1 VLGRFLEAN
10 RRASRF
16 LEARLPQARVNTQR
30 VYEQTVAEY
39 MNARPGQ
46 IVVDVGGGKRCS
58 FAHHRRPELRTR
70 IVAVDVSAEE
80 LEANT
85 DVDEKH
91 VADVTGGLPIG
102 DEEADLVVSH
112 SVLEHLTEVRPFL
125 ADTCRVLKP
134 GGYTIH
140 RFPSK
145 LAPFSVANR
154 LLPREVSRRLLRALI
169 PGSSGRLGFPAYYD
183 SCTDGGMRRLLE
195 EEGFEIVSSRVS
207 YYQSDYFEFALP
219 IYVVS
224 ALYELVVSTLK
235 LRPLAATVVVVARKP
250 VSS

>member
-1 VLGRFLEAN
+1 MLGRFLEAN
-10 RRASRF
+10 REASRY
-16 LEARLPQARVNTQR
+16 LEARLPQARVNTQTIYR
-30 VYEQTVAEY
+30 ETVAEY

-46 IVVDVGGGKRCS
+46 VVVDVGGGKSCS
-58 FAHHRRPELRTR
+58 FADRRRPELGTK
-70 IVAVDVSAEE
+70 IIAVDVSAEE
-80 LEANT
+80 LAVNEDA
-85 DVDEKH
+85 DEKH
-91 VADVTGGLPIG
+91 VADVTGGLPLG

-112 SVLEHLTEVRPFL
+112 SVLEHLTSVRPFV
-125 ADTCRVLKP
+125 ADTRRVLKP

-154 LLPREVSRRLLRALI
+154 LLPRELSRRLLKALI

-183 SCTDGGMRRLLE
+183 RCTDHGMRRLLE
-195 EEGFEIVSSRVS
+195 EEGFEVVGSRVS

-219 IYVVS
+219 VYLVS
-224 ALYELVVSTLK
+224 ALYELVVSALR

-250 VSS
+250 GAG

>member
-10 RRASRF
+10 RQASRS

-30 VYEQTVAEY
+30 IYEQTVAEY

-46 IVVDVGGGKRCS
+46 VVVDVGGGKRCS
-58 FAHHRRPELRTR
+58 FAHHRRPELGTR
-70 IVAVDVSAEE
+70 IIAVDVSAEE
-80 LEANT
+80 LAENT
-85 DVDEKH
+85 DADEKH
-91 VADVTGGLPIG
+91 VADVTGGLPVG
-102 DEEADLVVSH
+102 DAGADLVVSH
-112 SVLEHLTEVRPFL
+112 SVLEHLTAVRPFL
-125 ADTCRVLKP
+125 ADTRRVLKP

-154 LLPREVSRRLLRALI
+154 LLPREISRRLLRTLI

-183 SCTDGGMRRLLE
+183 NCTDHAMRRLLE
-195 EEGFEIVSSRVS
+195 EEGFEVVSSRVS

-219 IYVVS
+219 VYAIS
-224 ALYELVVSTLK
+224 ALYELVVSA
-235 LRPLAATVVVVARKP
+235 LRLRSLAATVVVVARKP
-250 VSS
+250 VAG

>member
-10 RRASRF
+10 RRASRY
-16 LEARLPQARVNTQR
+16 LEAHLPQARVNTQR
-30 VYEQTVAEY
+30 IYQETVAEY
-39 MNARPGQ
+39 MNARPRQ
-46 IVVDVGGGKRCS
+46 VVVDVGGGKRCS
-58 FAHHRRPELRTR
+58 FAHHRVPELGTK

-80 LEANT
+80 LAVNT

-91 VADVTGGLPIG
+91 VADVTDGLPVG

-112 SVLEHLTEVRPFL
+112 SVLEHLTSVRPFV
-125 ADTCRVLKP
+125 ADTHRVLKP

-154 LLPREVSRRLLRALI
+154 LLPRDVSRRLLRALI
-169 PGSSGRLGFPAYYD
+169 PGSSGRLGFPAHYD
-183 SCTDGGMRRLLE
+183 SCTDHRMRRLLE

-219 IYVVS
+219 VYVVS
-224 ALYELVVSTLK
+224 ALYEIVISALK
-235 LRPLAATVVVVARKP
+235 LRPLAATVVVVARKS
-250 VSS
+250 VAG

>member
-1 VLGRFLEAN
+1 MLKQLLEAN
-10 RRASRF
+10 RDASRY

-30 VYEQTVAEY
+30 IYEETVTTY

-46 IVVDVGGGKRCS
+46 VVVDVGGGKRCS
-58 FAHHRRPELRTR
+58 FAHRRRAELATK

-80 LEANT
+80 LAMNA

-91 VADVTGGLPIG
+91 VADVTAALPLG
-102 DEEADLVVSH
+102 DEAADLVVSH
-112 SVLEHLTEVRPFL
+112 SVLEHLTSVRPFV
-125 ADTCRVLKP
+125 ADTRRVLKP

-154 LLPREVSRRLLRALI
+154 LLPREISRRLLRSLI

-183 SCTDGGMRRLLE
+183 HCTDLGMRRLLQ

-219 IYVVS
+219 IYAIS
-224 ALYELVVSTLK
+224 ALYELVVSALK

-250 VSS
+250 VAG

>member
-1 VLGRFLEAN
+1 MLGRFLEAN
-10 RRASRF
+10 RQASRY
-16 LEARLPQARVNTQR
+16 LEARLPQARVNTQQI
-30 VYEQTVAEY
+30 YQETVGDY

-46 IVVDVGGGKRCS
+46 VVVDVGGGRRCS
-58 FAHHRRPELRTR
+58 FAHHRRPELGTK
-70 IVAVDVSAEE
+70 IIAVDVSEDE
-80 LEANT
+80 LAVNT

-91 VADVTGGLPIG
+91 VADVTDGLPVG

-125 ADTCRVLKP
+125 ADTRRVLKP

-154 LLPREVSRRLLRALI
+154 LLPRDVSRRLLRALI

-183 SCTDGGMRRLLE
+183 HCTDAAMRRLLD
-195 EEGFEIVSSRVS
+195 EEGFDVVSSRVS

-219 IYVVS
+219 VYAVS
-224 ALYELVVSTLK
+224 ALWELVISALR

-250 VSS
+250 VAG

>member
-1 VLGRFLEAN
+1 MLGRFLEAN
-10 RRASRF
+10 RRASRY

-30 VYEQTVAEY
+30 IYQETVAEY
-39 MNARPGQ
+39 MNARPRQ
-46 IVVDVGGGKRCS
+46 VVVDVGGGKRCS
-58 FAHHRRPELRTR
+58 FAHHRVPELGTK

-80 LEANT
+80 LAVNT

-91 VADVTGGLPIG
+91 VADVTDGLPVG

-112 SVLEHLTEVRPFL
+112 SVLEHLTSVRPFV
-125 ADTCRVLKP
+125 ADTHRVLKP

-154 LLPREVSRRLLRALI
+154 LLPRDVSRRLLRALI
-169 PGSSGRLGFPAYYD
+169 PGSSGRLGFPAHYD
-183 SCTDGGMRRLLE
+183 SCTDHRMRRLLE

-219 IYVVS
+219 VYVVS
-224 ALYELVVSTLK
+224 ALYEIVISALK

-250 VSS
+250 VAG